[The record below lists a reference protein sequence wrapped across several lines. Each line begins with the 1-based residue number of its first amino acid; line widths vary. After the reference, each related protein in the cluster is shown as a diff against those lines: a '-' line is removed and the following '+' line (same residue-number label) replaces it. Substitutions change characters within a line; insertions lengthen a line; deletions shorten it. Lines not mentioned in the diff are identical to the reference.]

1 VQYLYINLFLW
12 YPPNP
17 PQNDSEQEIDGPER
31 SKPMK
36 TTPAFNLN
44 VVIRETGIK
53 PDTLRAWERRYGL
66 PQPARSEGGH
76 RLYSERDI
84 GTVHWLIERLEEGL
98 RIKQAVDLW
107 KDLES
112 SGQDPLLIK
121 PTKPQPY
128 LADGGLIRES
138 PSLMDMRNEWVN
150 ACMNFD
156 EASAESIT
164 NYGFALYPLLT
175 VCFDL
180 LLGGL
185 ADIGE
190 AWYKGV
196 ASVQQEHFA
205 TSLVTRRLNALI
217 TASPPPT
224 RTGTILVACSP
235 GDDHTIPALMLTLM
249 FRQQGWRV
257 VYLGANVPKLQFKET
272 IQAVKPVIT
281 ILTAQ
286 HLIAAASLLDLAEYL
301 TQKGLRV
308 AFGGL
313 IFNRNPELTS
323 KIPGYFLGD
332 QLRNAPQKLG
342 EILSVT
348 SPIPETTQ
356 RSEVYSS
363 VLELFNE
370 VRSKIEIEVEE
381 YLAEK
386 NIHPEHV
393 TLASHFLSE
402 NIEAALKFGNLD
414 LIGSELYWVDHLI
427 ENYIPQSE
435 TLNLYLLAY
444 HKAIINIMDQ
454 RGEPLIQWFT
464 EQLEKAT

>member
-1 VQYLYINLFLW
+1 
-12 YPPNP
+12 
-17 PQNDSEQEIDGPER
+17 
-31 SKPMK
+31 MK

-44 VVIRETGIK
+44 VVVRETGIK

-66 PQPARSEGGH
+66 PQPARTEGGH

-84 GTVHWLIERLEEGL
+84 DTIHWLTERLEEGL
-98 RIKQAVDLW
+98 RIKQAVNLW
-107 KDLES
+107 KEMET

-121 PTKPQPY
+121 PTKPQPSQF
-128 LADGGLIRES
+128 DGGMIRES
-138 PSLMDMRNEWVN
+138 PNLTDMRNNWVN
-150 ACMNFD
+150 ACLNFD
-156 EASAESIT
+156 EASAEQIT
-164 NYGFALYPLLT
+164 NYAFALYPILT

-205 TSLVTRRLNALI
+205 TSFVTRRLDSLI
-217 TASPPPT
+217 TATPPPT
-224 RTGTILVACSP
+224 RPGTILVACSP
-235 GDDHTIPALMLTLM
+235 GDDHTIPSLMLTLM
-249 FRQQGWRV
+249 LRQQGWRV
-257 VYLGANVPKLQFKET
+257 VYLGANVPKSKFEDT
-272 IQAVKPVIT
+272 IQTVKPVIS

-332 QLRNAPQKLG
+332 QLSNAPQKLE
-342 EILSVT
+342 EILSTT
-348 SPIPETTQ
+348 SPVPEPTK
-356 RSEVYSS
+356 SSKVYSR

-370 VRSKIEIEVEE
+370 VRSKIEIEAAE
-381 YLAEK
+381 YLVDN

-402 NIEAALKFGNLD
+402 NIEAALKIGNLD
-414 LIGSELYWVDHLI
+414 LIEPELRWVDQLI
-427 ENYIPQSE
+427 KNYLPKSEN
-435 TLNLYLLAY
+435 LNLYLLAY
-444 HKAIINIMDQ
+444 QKAIKKIMDH
-454 RGEPLIQWFT
+454 RGEPLIQWFS
-464 EQLEKAT
+464 EQLEKAS